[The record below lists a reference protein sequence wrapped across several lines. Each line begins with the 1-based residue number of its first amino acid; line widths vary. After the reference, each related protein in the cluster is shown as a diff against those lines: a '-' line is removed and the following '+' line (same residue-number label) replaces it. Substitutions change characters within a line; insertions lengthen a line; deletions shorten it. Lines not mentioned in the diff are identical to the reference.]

1 MEFIKENLPN
11 DVSELFFSGA
21 FWYCASY
28 ETITK
33 GKAIGL
39 PTTVGVGK
47 TKEQAILDMRF
58 GLHG

>member
-1 MEFIKENLPN
+1 MEFIKENLPI

-21 FWYCASY
+21 FWYCASA
-28 ETITK
+28 EIFTK

-39 PTTVGVGK
+39 PTTIGAGK